1 MVDASDTFSA
11 DEVEGSQAPQS
22 QSAPQQQLEAT
33 APSNDV
39 FSADEVEGAQ
49 QQEKQDNS
57 QYSTPVEQLKTAAE
71 GAAEGLAGFVA
82 PAIETSLGI
91 STPEAI
97 RGRKEANPTIHGAAE
112 VAGFGA
118 GMFLGTGEAAV
129 LSKAGNAAVKLAG
142 LAEGAN
148 EASKAFKIGSAAVK
162 SAAEMTVMQGS
173 DEVSKMILKDPNT
186 SAESAIAN
194 IGLSAA
200 LGGVGGA
207 VITGAVSPLWK
218 ATIGPKVQEG
228 LEMFTNRVSGS
239 AVKAKSTVIDSLKT
253 LGIDIAPELGGAM
266 SDNARAQQF
275 GHDLVNGGN
284 EKFTSLV
291 EDTKQKVNQAVQST
305 LPLTVDEIANHSES
319 DAGKTLLDTFQK
331 EDKAKFEPV
340 KEALDLRN
348 EQAAPIKIADVDR
361 ESQRNSLMELGLSG
375 DGPGANSPYY
385 KLYEDAGQ
393 RMLDTE
399 SIGELDKW
407 KTEMNG
413 EVREAFRKGEENK
426 GKALQQ
432 IINHTNEF
440 QESQITYAMT
450 SPANAKLAHTDAS
463 LNALIQQRMGANT
476 GYREYAKMQNDLTNH
491 LNIGDFKGRG
501 ALQKKLTEK
510 LSPEQAL
517 KKFTTR
523 GNADFGP
530 FMQQHYPETFT
541 KMQQNETRQF
551 LKPAVT
557 MDAIT
562 GGATL
567 NFKKLSKLMDTARKG
582 SPELLNSVLSPEAQQ
597 KIQAANNIL
606 NQLPDGKKAAQ
617 MGSLAKM
624 FNAIPS
630 SALAAVGWMTGHG
643 PIASG
648 LLKYTAEHLGTVV
661 PQASKLSY
669 LRMLTSEAAPSADG
683 FKATYSYFNHV
694 FKGQQLLAK
703 GASSVFSGAA
713 IASYNPPDSADRE
726 KLSKQVD
733 KFSQDPS
740 KFVQGQQDG
749 NLGVYAADHHLA
761 ASATMTR
768 ALQYCAQLKPRSI
781 QSGVLDNAIEPSKI
795 DTFRYNRCLDIAH
808 TPNVLFDHIKDGTL
822 QTTDV
827 QDIKMMY
834 PGVYKQMQNNLM
846 AEVTKLKD
854 AGNPVP
860 MRIQQSVSLFM
871 GQALNSSMT
880 PASILAAQP
889 QSKMPP
895 PMMQQGGK
903 ISAKAGTELKKG
915 ANSYK
920 TTTQAAEGDRSSR
933 D

>member
-11 DEVEGSQAPQS
+11 DEVEGGQPSQPQQQAPQQE
-22 QSAPQQQLEAT
+22 QS
-33 APSNDV
+33 PSGDV
-39 FSADEVEGAQ
+39 FSADEVEGGQ
-49 QQEKQDNS
+49 QQQQQDNS
-57 QYSTPVEQLKTAAE
+57 QYSTPIEQVKTAAE

-82 PAIETSLGI
+82 PALETGLGI

-97 RGRKEANPTIHGAAE
+97 RGRKEANPTLHGAAE

-129 LSKAGNAAVKLAG
+129 LGKVGNAAAKIAG

-162 SAAEMTVMQGS
+162 GAAEMTVMQGS

-228 LEMFTNRVSGS
+228 LEMFTNRVNGG
-239 AVKAKSTVIDSLKT
+239 AVKAKTGVIDSLQT
-253 LGIDIAPELGGAM
+253 LGMDIAPELGGAM

-275 GHDLVNGGN
+275 GHDLVKEGN
-284 EKFTSLV
+284 EKFTNLV
-291 EDTKQKVNQAVQST
+291 EDTKQKVNQSVQAAI
-305 LPLTVDEIANHSES
+305 PLSVDDIANHSES

-361 ESQRNSLMELGLSG
+361 EGQRNSLMELGLSSN
-375 DGPGANSPYY
+375 GPGANSPYY
-385 KLYEDAGQ
+385 KLYEEAGQ

-413 EVREAFRKGEENK
+413 EVREAYRKGEENK
-426 GKALQQ
+426 GKALKQ
-432 IINHTNEF
+432 IIDHTDDF
-440 QESQITYAMT
+440 QNSQITYAMT

-463 LNALIQQRMGANT
+463 LNALIQQRMGANA

-530 FMQQHYPETFT
+530 FMQQHYPETFA
-541 KMQQNETRQF
+541 KMQQNETRMF

-557 MDAIT
+557 TDPIT
-562 GGATL
+562 GDATL
-567 NFKKLSKLMDTARKG
+567 NFRKLNKIMDTARKG
-582 SPELLNSVLSPEAQQ
+582 SPELLNNVLSPEAQQ

-606 NQLPDGKKAAQ
+606 SQLPDGKKAGQ
-617 MGSLAKM
+617 VGGLAKI

-648 LLKYTAEHLGTVV
+648 LLRYTAEHLGTVA

-669 LRMLTSEAAPSADG
+669 LRMLTSETPASADG
-683 FKATYSYFNHV
+683 FKAAYSYFNHV

-703 GASSVFSGAA
+703 GASAVFTGAGVA
-713 IASYNPPDSADRE
+713 AYNAPTADDRE
-726 KLSKQVD
+726 KLD
-733 KFSQDPS
+733 KKVSDFATNPQP
-740 KFVQGQQDG
+740 FVQSQLNS
-749 NLGVYAADHHLA
+749 NLGIYAGDHQVA

-768 ALQYCAQLKPRSI
+768 ALQYCNQIKPKDT
-781 QSGVLDNAIEPSKI
+781 QSGVLNNPIEPSKVEQ
-795 DTFRYNRCLDIAH
+795 FRYDRCLNIAH
-808 TPNVLFDHIKDGTL
+808 NPNVLFDHIRNGTL
-822 QTTDV
+822 QTSDV
-827 QDIKMMY
+827 QDVKTMY
-834 PGVYKQMQNNLM
+834 PGVYNQMQQNLM
-846 AEVTKLKD
+846 NEITKLKD
-854 AGNPVP
+854 AGKSVP

-871 GQALNSSMT
+871 GQALNSSMS
-880 PASILAAQP
+880 PNSIIAAQP
-889 QSKMPP
+889 KPKMAP
-895 PMMQQGGK
+895 QAQNNGK
-903 ISAKAGTELKKG
+903 ISAKAGTEMKKG

>member
-11 DEVEGSQAPQS
+11 DDVEGSQAPQ
-22 QSAPQQQLEAT
+22 PQQAAPEQEQ
-33 APSNDV
+33 APSGDV

-49 QQEKQDNS
+49 NQQQQSDA

-82 PAIETSLGI
+82 PAIETGLGI

-97 RGRKEANPTIHGAAE
+97 RARKEANPTIHGAAE

-162 SAAEMTVMQGS
+162 GAAEMTVMQGS
-173 DEVSKMILKDPNT
+173 DEVSKMILKDPGT

-218 ATIGPKVQEG
+218 ATVGPHVQEG
-228 LEMFTNRVSGS
+228 LEMFTNRINGG
-239 AVKAKSTVIDSLKT
+239 AVKAKVGVIDALKT
-253 LGIDIAPELGGAM
+253 LGIDIAPELGSAM
-266 SDNARAQQF
+266 SENPRAQQF
-275 GHDLVNGGN
+275 GHDLVKGGN
-284 EKFTSLV
+284 EKFTSLID
-291 EDTKQKVNQAVQST
+291 DTKQKVNQAVQESI
-305 LPLTVDEIANHSES
+305 PMSVDDIANHSES
-319 DAGKTLLDTFQK
+319 DSGKTLLDTFQK
-331 EDKAKFEPV
+331 EDSTKFEPI
-340 KEALDLRN
+340 KEALDKRN
-348 EQAAPIKIADVDR
+348 AQAAPIKIADVDR
-361 ESQRNSLMELGLSG
+361 EGQRNALMELGLSET
-375 DGPGANSPYY
+375 GPGANSPYY
-385 KLYEDAGQ
+385 KLYEEAGQ

-407 KTEMNG
+407 NTEMNG
-413 EVREAFRKGEENK
+413 DMREAFHKGEENK
-426 GKALQQ
+426 ANALKQ
-432 IINHTNEF
+432 IINHTNDF
-440 QESQITYAMT
+440 QESQITGAMT
-450 SPANAKLAHTDAS
+450 NPSNAKLAHTHAS
-463 LNALIQQRMGANT
+463 LNAMIQQRMGANS

-510 LSPEQAL
+510 LSAEQAL

-530 FMQQHYPETFT
+530 FMQQHYPETFA
-541 KMQQNETRQF
+541 KMQQNETRMF
-551 LKPAVT
+551 LKSAVT
-557 MDAIT
+557 TDAVT
-562 GGATL
+562 GDATL
-567 NFKKLSKLMDTARKG
+567 NFKELNKIVDAARKG
-582 SPELLNSVLSPEAQQ
+582 SPELLNTALSPEAQQ

-606 NQLPDGKKAAQ
+606 SQLPDGKKATQATV
-617 MGSLAKM
+617 LAKM
-624 FNAIPS
+624 FNSIPS
-630 SALAAVGWMTGHG
+630 SALAAVGWVTGHG
-643 PIASG
+643 PVASG
-648 LLKYTAEHLGTVV
+648 LLKYTAEHLGTVA

-669 LRMLTSEAAPSADG
+669 LRMLTSEAPPSAEG
-683 FKATYSYFNHV
+683 FKAAYSYFNHV

-703 GASSVFSGAA
+703 GASAVFTGGGV
-713 IASYNPPDSADRE
+713 ASYKAPDADDRE
-726 KLSKQVD
+726 KLDKQVSA
-733 KFSQDPS
+733 FAANPTT
-740 KFVQGQQDG
+740 FAQGQLDG
-749 NLGVYAADHHLA
+749 NLGVYAGDHQLA

-768 ALQYCAQLKPRSI
+768 ALQYCNQIKPKDAQA
-781 QSGVLDNAIEPSKI
+781 GVLNNAVEPSKVEQ
-795 DTFRYNRCLDIAH
+795 FRYQRCLDIAH
-808 TPNVLFDHIKDGTL
+808 NPNVLFDHIRNGSL
-822 QTTDV
+822 QLTDV
-827 QDIKMMY
+827 QDIKSMY
-834 PGVYKQMQNNLM
+834 PGVYNQMQQNLM
-846 AEVTKLKD
+846 NEITKLKD
-854 AGNPVP
+854 SGKPVP

-871 GQALNSSMT
+871 GQALNSSMS
-880 PASILAAQP
+880 PSSIIAAQP
-889 QSKMPP
+889 KPRMAPQA
-895 PMMQQGGK
+895 QQNGK
-903 ISAKAGTELKKG
+903 ISAKAGTDMKKT